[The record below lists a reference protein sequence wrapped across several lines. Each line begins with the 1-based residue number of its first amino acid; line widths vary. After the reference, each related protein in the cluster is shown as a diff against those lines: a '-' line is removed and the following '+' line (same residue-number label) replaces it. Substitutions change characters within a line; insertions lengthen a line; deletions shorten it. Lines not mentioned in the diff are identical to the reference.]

1 MRHCTRALTPLDE
14 VDKVPIRDGKPREM
28 MLLWGIAGV
37 SLVASV
43 ASWMQARRT
52 SRQLAQLT
60 ERYWE
65 LRYQHGEL
73 RAQVQRELGTGP
85 EPVSPLPRPAE
96 AFVPLASVKR

>member
-1 MRHCTRALTPLDE
+1 
-14 VDKVPIRDGKPREM
+14 M

-37 SLVASV
+37 SLVASAV
-43 ASWMQARRT
+43 SWMQARRT

-73 RAQVQRELGTGP
+73 RAQVQRQIGP
-85 EPVSPLPRPAE
+85 GHEPAQTAPRVAE

>member
-1 MRHCTRALTPLDE
+1 
-14 VDKVPIRDGKPREM
+14 M

-43 ASWMQARRT
+43 VSWMQARRT

-65 LRYQHGEL
+65 LKYQHGEL
-73 RAQVQRELGTGP
+73 RAQVQRQMGP
-85 EPVSPLPRPAE
+85 DTEPAPPPPRIAE

>member
-1 MRHCTRALTPLDE
+1 M
-14 VDKVPIRDGKPREM
+14 
-28 MLLWGIAGV
+28 
-37 SLVASV
+37 SLVVSIV
-43 ASWMQARRT
+43 SWLQARRT

-73 RAQVQRELGTGP
+73 RVQVQRELGAGP
-85 EPVSPLPRPAE
+85 EPVSSLPRPAE

>member
-1 MRHCTRALTPLDE
+1 
-14 VDKVPIRDGKPREM
+14 M

-65 LRYQHGEL
+65 LKYQHGEL
-73 RAQVQRELGTGP
+73 RAQLQRQNHVGP
-85 EPVSPLPRPAE
+85 EIESAPPSPRIAE
-96 AFVPLASVKR
+96 AFVPLTSVKR